1 MSSSDKSQC
10 NQKQKRYSS
19 FCSTPVL
26 RKKSRKLSISEST
39 IESSSSSNTKET
51 SGNIIQR
58 IIKRNKETKRKAR
71 KQKPKQRAKRKSDS
85 DWETCVSCSPN
96 DVLFKD
102 IESPELL
109 REAPCW
115 VEERSESPILGS
127 KKRLVRSPGKIT
139 FAEKEPFSSRELPR
153 VHVSWDDTDDNEEAL
168 LTLRKEKI
176 VRTYPG
182 IRDKKQPKKPI
193 TIDKSKRWLVDLAI
207 PTISSDLLWDDFVKN
222 NVNVRKYLATCS
234 KSEQK
239 SSKKKSIKETCL
251 GSTIPKGTDVVQGR
265 WDKSSQKWIPGGD
278 IYKFP
283 PWDDSGIRMGLNEY
297 LQRYKAANKG
307 DRCIKRINTIR
318 NLVSNEISD
327 ETTEPTATSSTTNGI
342 TEQAT
347 DVTVTVDK
355 GQKITTKLKPPLV
368 QILTT
373 ARYKKL
379 KNGWKRIKIKNP

>member
-1 MSSSDKSQC
+1 MLQ
-10 NQKQKRYSS
+10 
-19 FCSTPVL
+19 
-26 RKKSRKLSISEST
+26 KKSRELSISEST
-39 IESSSSSNTKET
+39 IESNSSSNTKGT

-58 IIKRNKETKRKAR
+58 IIKRKKETKRKAR
-71 KQKPKQRAKRKSDS
+71 KEKPKQRAKRKSDS

-102 IESPELL
+102 IESPERL

-115 VEERSESPILGS
+115 IEERSESPILGS

-139 FAEKEPFSSRELPR
+139 FEEKEPFSSKELPP
-153 VHVSWDDTDDNEEAL
+153 VHISWDDTDDDEGAL
-168 LTLRKEKI
+168 LTLRKENI
-176 VRTYPG
+176 IRTYPG
-182 IRDKKQPKKPI
+182 IRDKKQPKKPV
-193 TIDKSKRWLVDLAI
+193 TIDKSKRWLVDLTI

-222 NVNVRKYLATCS
+222 NENVRKYLAACS

-239 SSKKKSIKETCL
+239 SSKEKSIKETCL
-251 GSTIPKGTDVVQGR
+251 GSTIPKGMDVVQGR
-265 WDKSSQKWIPGGD
+265 WDKSSQKWIPGDD

-283 PWDDSGIRMGLNEY
+283 LREDSGIRMGLNEY

-327 ETTEPTATSSTTNGI
+327 ETTEPIATSSNMNRI

-355 GQKITTKLKPPLV
+355 GQKIIRKLKPPLV
-368 QILTT
+368 QLLTT
-373 ARYKKL
+373 VRYKKI
-379 KNGWKRIKIKNP
+379 KSGWKRIKIKKSLNIEIS

>member
-10 NQKQKRYSS
+10 NQKRKRYLS
-19 FCSTPVL
+19 STPVL
-26 RKKSRKLSISEST
+26 HKKSRELSISEST
-39 IESSSSSNTKET
+39 IESNSSSNTKET
-51 SGNIIQR
+51 SVNIIQR
-58 IIKRNKETKRKAR
+58 IIKRKKETKRKAR
-71 KQKPKQRAKRKSDS
+71 KEKPKQRAKRKSDS

-102 IESPELL
+102 IESPEPL

-115 VEERSESPILGS
+115 IEERSESPILGS
-127 KKRLVRSPGKIT
+127 KKRLVRSPGRIT
-139 FAEKEPFSSRELPR
+139 FEEKEPFSSKELPR
-153 VHVSWDDTDDNEEAL
+153 VHVSWDDTDDDEGAL
-168 LTLRKEKI
+168 LTLRKENI
-176 VRTYPG
+176 IRTYPG
-182 IRDKKQPKKPI
+182 IRDKKQPKKPV
-193 TIDKSKRWLVDLAI
+193 TIDKSKRWLVDLTI

-222 NVNVRKYLATCS
+222 NENVRKYLAACS

-265 WDKSSQKWIPGGD
+265 WDKSSQKWIPGDD

-283 PWDDSGIRMGLNEY
+283 LREDSGIRMGLNEY

-307 DRCIKRINTIR
+307 DRSVKRINTIR

-327 ETTEPTATSSTTNGI
+327 ETTEPTATSSTMNRI

-355 GQKITTKLKPPLV
+355 EQKIIRKLKPPLV
-368 QILTT
+368 QLLTT
-373 ARYKKL
+373 VRYKKI
-379 KNGWKRIKIKNP
+379 KSGWKRIKIKNP